1 MTVSQSIER
10 RIPSSAFK
18 SGAEWKGNRNGRP
31 KKTYSRDDFTDE
43 IFLERKEDIKI
54 VTERLFYHAKDDKP
68 WAIKLVL
75 EYFLTRPKN
84 KESAE
89 DTANNNDLVERLKTI
104 PSSKLIAIHK
114 MLSEEI
120 GSE

>member
-1 MTVSQSIER
+1 MTVNISIDR
-10 RIPSSAFK
+10 KTPIYAFK
-18 SGAEWKGNRNGRP
+18 SGVEWKGNRNGRP
-31 KKTYSRDDFTDE
+31 KKVYCRDDFTDE
-43 IFLERKEDIKI
+43 IFLDRKEDIR
-54 VTERLFYHAKDDKP
+54 VVAERLFVNAKDDKP

-89 DTANNNDLVERLKTI
+89 DTANNNDLVEKLKTI
-104 PSSKLIAIHK
+104 PSAKLVAIHK

-120 GSE
+120 EGE